1 MKNIKILIA
10 AHKKN
15 RLPDDPMYLPV
26 HVGAE
31 GKESIGYQG
40 DNTGEHISDRNPQFC
55 ELTAL
60 YWGWKNLDAEYL
72 GLAHYRRHF
81 MGKRTS
87 KDPFE
92 RIITSAEVDALLD
105 DTDIIVTKK
114 RRYYIET
121 VYSHYIHTLHEET
134 LDTTRDV
141 IEQLYPE
148 YLSSFDT
155 CMKHTYM
162 HAFNMF
168 IMRKELLD
176 EYCQWLFDI
185 LFEVTD
191 RLKDR
196 EYTPFHARY
205 PGRLGELLLDVWLKH
220 KGYDYKEVPFVYT
233 EPVNR
238 LKKGFYFLRAKFFKV
253 KYERSF

>member
-1 MKNIKILIA
+1 MKDVKILIA
-10 AHKKN
+10 AHKKS
-15 RLPDDPMYLPV
+15 RLPDDPMYLPI

-40 DNTGEHISDRNPQFC
+40 DNIGENISDRNSQFS
-55 ELTAL
+55 ELTGL
-60 YWGWKNLDAEYL
+60 YWGWKNLDAEYW

-81 MGKRTS
+81 KGKNSS
-87 KDPFE
+87 KDPYAN
-92 RIITSAEVDALLD
+92 IITSKEVDELLND
-105 DTDIIVTKK
+105 ADIIVTKK
-114 RRYYIET
+114 RRYYIEST
-121 VYSHYIHTLHEET
+121 YSHYVHTLHEET
-134 LDTTRDV
+134 LNTTRDV

-148 YLSSFDT
+148 YLTSFDT

-168 IMRKELLD
+168 IMRKDLLD
-176 EYCQWLFDI
+176 EYCQWLFGV

-196 EYTPFHARY
+196 EYSAFHNRY
-205 PGRLGELLLDVWLKH
+205 PGRLSELLLDVWLEY
-220 KGYDYKEVPFVYT
+220 KGYAYKEVPFVYT
-233 EPVNR
+233 ERVNKV
-238 LKKGFYFLRAKFFKV
+238 KKVYHFLLAKFFKV